1 MDEMSYTDVYD
12 SVRVSYNCN
21 SYYEEYRKNRT
32 LTQQEKALMDEVCN
46 AARKGNGT
54 VIDIGCGD
62 GSLYDSYL
70 YANGCNLIGVDIS
83 ELQIDAASRNLPD
96 CSFIRDNWLYVNSQ
110 SIDCVSAIICMYAI
124 FNFYGDDRKLA
135 IRKMYDSL
143 RSGGLAI
150 INARKEMHTEIK
162 YAEDWCGQPMWWD
175 LPGVD
180 TIISEF
186 IWAGFEMDE
195 IWDNID
201 NPDYVFIKFS
211 KN

>member
-1 MDEMSYTDVYD
+1 
-12 SVRVSYNCN
+12 
-21 SYYEEYRKNRT
+21 
-32 LTQQEKALMDEVCN
+32 
-46 AARKGNGT
+46 
-54 VIDIGCGD
+54 
-62 GSLYDSYL
+62 
-70 YANGCNLIGVDIS
+70 
-83 ELQIDAASRNLPD
+83 
-96 CSFIRDNWLYVNSQ
+96 
-110 SIDCVSAIICMYAI
+110 MYAI
-124 FNFYGDDRKLA
+124 FNFYGDDRKIA

-143 RSGGLAI
+143 RSGGVAI
-150 INARKEMHTEIK
+150 INARKEMHIEIK

-186 IWAGFEMDE
+186 IWAGLEMDE

>member
-1 MDEMSYTDVYD
+1 M
-12 SVRVSYNCN
+12 N
-21 SYYEEYRKNRT
+21 
-32 LTQQEKALMDEVCN
+32 EVCD

-54 VIDIGCGD
+54 VIDI
-62 GSLYDSYL
+62 
-70 YANGCNLIGVDIS
+70 
-83 ELQIDAASRNLPD
+83 
-96 CSFIRDNWLYVNSQ
+96 
-110 SIDCVSAIICMYAI
+110 DCVLAIICMYAI

-135 IRKMYDSL
+135 IGKMYDSL
-143 RSGGLAI
+143 CSSGVAV

-201 NPDYVFIKFS
+201 NSDYVFIKFS